1 MINKLNKKCHHC
13 NTQITPK
20 WRRDKYTYNVLCNAC
35 GLKINKTY
43 KKVHIDITIIY
54 TAKLLLNLKKKSFL

>member
-1 MINKLNKKCHHC
+1 M
-13 NTQITPK
+13 
-20 WRRDKYTYNVLCNAC
+20 RRDKYNYNVLCNAC